1 MQRKRPIVNPFF
13 HQVSKLVKTS
23 GSSVDTLATGL
34 VAKARPAIL
43 KAAQTGKR
51 VVIVPLGNDVLKAE
65 VQPNILKKTLRNS
78 GLDGFWIEVAVRKN
92 QLKITLPKK

>member
-1 MQRKRPIVNPFF
+1 MQRKRPISNPFY

-23 GSSVDTLATGL
+23 GSSVESLASGL
-34 VAKARPAIL
+34 VAKAKPAII

-51 VVIVPLGNDVLKAE
+51 VVIVPLGKVE